1 MNYEIIHKL
10 TDESQ
15 IKDLPYVMLVSGV
28 YVFPPS
34 PTQGAHTLLVCISL
48 DCLLGANNHKLPI

>member
-1 MNYEIIHKL
+1 MKV
-10 TDESQ
+10 
-15 IKDLPYVMLVSGV
+15 IKDLLYVMLVSGV